1 MKAIELKEL
10 EEAIIISIDM
20 KSEDATRLFY
30 LGMYPGAHIKLVRRA
45 PLHDPFVFSVQGGY
59 LILRRENASLIEVQP
74 L

>member
-20 KSEDATRLFY
+20 KSEDAMRLFY
-30 LGMYPGAHIKLVRRA
+30 LGMYQGAHIQLVRRA
-45 PLHDPFVFSVQGGY
+45 PLHDPYVFYVQGGY
-59 LILRRENASLIEVQP
+59 LILRREDASHIEVQP